1 MLVIEWPTISW
12 RSLSSDTKEQYTW
25 IDFTTEF
32 EKTYA
37 TPSDEAAH
45 HFNFKINLAAVHAH
59 NNARTF
65 NSWKAGVNHYTDLDK
80 KEMSVHKGLA
90 PAIRGSVQ
98 NTDTEPMM
106 LISQRASDG
115 SDLRALDPSGPASL
129 DWRTEGVITP
139 VKNQEGC
146 GACWAFA
153 AVECIESSLAIAT
166 KEPPL
171 VLSPQEIV
179 NCTPNPN
186 SCGGA
191 GGCSG
196 SVSALAYAYAMM
208 NGRRHL

>member
-1 MLVIEWPTISW
+1 
-12 RSLSSDTKEQYTW
+12 
-25 IDFTTEF
+25 
-32 EKTYA
+32 
-37 TPSDEAAH
+37 
-45 HFNFKINLAAVHAH
+45 
-59 NNARTF
+59 
-65 NSWKAGVNHYTDLDK
+65 
-80 KEMSVHKGLA
+80 MSVFKGLA
-90 PAIRGSVQ
+90 PANRGSVQ
-98 NTDTEPMM
+98 STNAEPMT
-106 LISQRASDG
+106 LTSQRASHG
-115 SDLRALDPSGPASL
+115 LNLRASDPSGPASL

-139 VKNQEGC
+139 VNNQKGC
-146 GACWAFA
+146 GSCWAIA
-153 AVECIESSLAIAT
+153 AVECIESALAIAT